1 MFAIFSGMEDS
12 NKKSKF
18 GSLHLKSLENEH
30 TKESFNQKTLKSL
43 RQESY
48 VWLVLQSK
56 NHFFLNLRRS
66 FRTNI
71 FQKERFNQ
79 NTVTIHF
86 KASLGELLEKMKEA
100 EPSFVRYVGQYV
112 NVTMC

>member
-1 MFAIFSGMEDS
+1 MEWKIIIKNPKWDHFIQNHWKMS
-12 NKKSKF
+12 KILIKK
-18 GSLHLKSLENEH
+18 
-30 TKESFNQKTLKSL
+30 L
-43 RQESY
+43 RNSSDKNRQFCY
-48 VWLVLQSK
+48 FLQHK
-56 NHFFLNLRRS
+56 NHLLYFRRS